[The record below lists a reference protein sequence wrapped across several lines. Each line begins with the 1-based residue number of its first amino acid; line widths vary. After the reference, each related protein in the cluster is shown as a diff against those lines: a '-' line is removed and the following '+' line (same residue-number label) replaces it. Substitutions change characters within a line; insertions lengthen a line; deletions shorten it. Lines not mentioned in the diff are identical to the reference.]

1 MESDG
6 INGAPSSDCGS
17 FRGDQ
22 CFIAPCELSNEQY
35 TLLSR
40 VLVTI
45 RENGVSGQ
53 TLILAHG
60 GGGTG
65 KSFVVRRICKEIE
78 SMQFQVVPT
87 CPTGAG
93 ACQLTGGMT
102 FHSALKYSRGKRR
115 LSSASAA
122 VLRRRFGPRVVL
134 VVVDEISMFQADQLV
149 VLDERLRDIY
159 GSSLPFGGKSVLL
172 VRSFFSLPLRT
183 I

>member
-1 MESDG
+1 MRIIKRAVHASIARFSDHSRKRG
-6 INGAPSSDCGS
+6 QRSD
-17 FRGDQ
+17 
-22 CFIAPCELSNEQY
+22 
-35 TLLSR
+35 
-40 VLVTI
+40 
-45 RENGVSGQ
+45 
-53 TLILAHG
+53 AHG